1 MSHKGLC
8 AFVTLHCER
17 PWVIDFLLA
26 SKEHWHFHGLKMDTV
41 QMRKAL
47 GDRTPSFWNNEIL
60 SLNSRAHTDTLF
72 NLQPL
77 LRPPEA
83 VQQYP
88 IVSHWPHLLIM
99 STQEVLCLRKHLT
112 TAHFWWVWTW
122 GYINQTSRSVPVL
135 GWTNVVSTPLESY
148 FGRQSS
154 SEKELWELLKQH
166 DQIGSKIIQQ
176 SSVRQHISSL
186 PAEGRQ
192 QLSRQLST
200 FVLTHIRWACAGCGS
215 KWWDCWHKPFKNS
228 CIGLP
233 QHPQQKKKKNGF
245 ILFNSL
251 MVTFTYGCAHAF
263 CLPEWQDLRVCACPG
278 PSAVFVDYK
287 TMRISREKTEQTD
300 YTAGRSTLLSR
311 ELNLWDKTASGEKSS
326 VPGGEKSSNSARN
339 TGNAW
344 SFMLI

>member
-1 MSHKGLC
+1 MSHKGLS

-122 GYINQTSRSVPVL
+122 GYINQTSRL
-135 GWTNVVSTPLESY
+135 GQFRYSAEPMLY
-148 FGRQSS
+148 LR
-154 SEKELWELLKQH
+154 LWRATLGGKVLLK
-166 DQIGSKIIQQ
+166 
-176 SSVRQHISSL
+176 
-186 PAEGRQ
+186 
-192 QLSRQLST
+192 
-200 FVLTHIRWACAGCGS
+200 
-215 KWWDCWHKPFKNS
+215 KNS
-228 CIGLP
+228 
-233 QHPQQKKKKNGF
+233 
-245 ILFNSL
+245 
-251 MVTFTYGCAHAF
+251 
-263 CLPEWQDLRVCACPG
+263 
-278 PSAVFVDYK
+278 
-287 TMRISREKTEQTD
+287 
-300 YTAGRSTLLSR
+300 
-311 ELNLWDKTASGEKSS
+311 
-326 VPGGEKSSNSARN
+326 
-339 TGNAW
+339 GNC
-344 SFMLI
+344 